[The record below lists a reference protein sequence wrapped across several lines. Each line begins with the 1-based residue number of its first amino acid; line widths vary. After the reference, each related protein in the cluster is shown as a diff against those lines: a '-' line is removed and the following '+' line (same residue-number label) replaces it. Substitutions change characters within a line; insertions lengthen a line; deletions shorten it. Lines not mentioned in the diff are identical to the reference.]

1 MIESMAQV
9 HMSEAELARD
19 IASAVDRVRRGTE
32 IVIERD
38 AQPVAVLRSPEPRRR
53 KLSEIAASLSSQS
66 TATVDADFA
75 ADVNDFI
82 DRHREPLDPPSW
94 D

>member
-32 IVIERD
+32 IVIERN

-82 DRHREPLDPPSW
+82 DRHRDPPSW